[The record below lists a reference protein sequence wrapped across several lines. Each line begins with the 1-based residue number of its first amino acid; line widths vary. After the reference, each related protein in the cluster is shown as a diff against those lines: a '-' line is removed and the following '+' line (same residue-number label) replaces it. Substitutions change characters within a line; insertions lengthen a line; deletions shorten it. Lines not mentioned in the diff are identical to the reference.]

1 MAQDQAPMST
11 DISDLPG
18 PEEIEEIEPT
28 MHRQPMHHDIRDMHS
43 EHMRE
48 PMHQRHHQM
57 KEEFESPV
65 SNVTIDIKK
74 KPYID
79 GAIIKSLNLNS
90 IDSPVNLSD
99 LLLLAVVYF
108 ATMQNSNDYTRKILE
123 MITRNRGYSHISVTV
138 IKCILLVVLYKVIVT
153 YLMPY
158 ILSALK

>member
-1 MAQDQAPMST
+1 MAQDQVPMST

-18 PEEIEEIEPT
+18 PPEEIEDIEQPT
-28 MHRQPMHHDIRDMHS
+28 MHHQPMHREFMHQ
-43 EHMRE
+43 
-48 PMHQRHHQM
+48 PMHQRHHI
-57 KEEFESPV
+57 KEEFESPE

-74 KPYID
+74 KPYMD

-123 MITRNRGYSHISVTV
+123 MITRNRGYSHISVTI
-138 IKCILLVVLYKVIVT
+138 IKCILLVVLYKIIVT
-153 YLMPY
+153 YLVPY
-158 ILSALK
+158 ILNALK

>member
-18 PEEIEEIEPT
+18 PPEEIEEIEEIKQPT
-28 MHRQPMHHDIRDMHS
+28 MHHQPMHREFMHQ
-43 EHMRE
+43 
-48 PMHQRHHQM
+48 PIHQRHHQI
-57 KEEFESPV
+57 KEEFESPE

-74 KPYID
+74 KPYMD
-79 GAIIKSLNLNS
+79 GAIIKSLNINS

-123 MITRNRGYSHISVTV
+123 MITRNRGYSHISVTI
-138 IKCILLVVLYKVIVT
+138 IKCILLVVLYKIIVT

-158 ILSALK
+158 ILNALK

>member
-18 PEEIEEIEPT
+18 PEEIEEIEP
-28 MHRQPMHHDIRDMHS
+28 MRESMREPMNHIP
-43 EHMRE
+43 MRE
-48 PMHQRHHQM
+48 PMHHQLRQM
-57 KEEFESPV
+57 KEEFESPE

-74 KPYID
+74 KPYMD
-79 GAIIKSLNLNS
+79 GAIIKSLNS
-90 IDSPVNLSD
+90 IDSPVNISD

-123 MITRNRGYSHISVTV
+123 MITRNRGYSHISVTI
-138 IKCILLVVLYKVIVT
+138 IKCILLVVLYKIIVT

-158 ILSALK
+158 IITHF